1 MWGDKGAAPPPG
13 LTPLPTP
20 NGQKTMAEYIVNF
33 RKIERFVDRVVM
45 TPIHTKHMSDKETEL
60 LKRNLIK
67 VGYKYIGRSKDMYDN
82 YYTTYERKSIEQS
95 TDSREVIFRVTIT
108 TLIKINEYGK
118 DNNTYER

>member
-1 MWGDKGAAPPPG
+1 MGR
-13 LTPLPTP
+13 TPLPTP

-45 TPIHTKHMSDKETEL
+45 TPIYTKHMSDKETEL

-118 DNNTYER
+118 DNNTFGR

>member
-1 MWGDKGAAPPPG
+1 
-13 LTPLPTP
+13 
-20 NGQKTMAEYIVNF
+20 MAEYIVNF

-45 TPIHTKHMSDKETEL
+45 TPIYTKHMSDKETEL

-95 TDSREVIFRVTIT
+95 TDGREVIFRVTIT

-118 DNNTYER
+118 DNNTYRR

>member
-1 MWGDKGAAPPPG
+1 
-13 LTPLPTP
+13 
-20 NGQKTMAEYIVNF
+20 MAEYIVNF
-33 RKIERFVDRVVM
+33 RRIERYADRVAM
-45 TPIHTKHMSDKETEL
+45 EPIYTKHLDDDEVEI
-60 LKRNLIK
+60 LKRNLNK

>member
-1 MWGDKGAAPPPG
+1 M
-13 LTPLPTP
+13 LIVMFINIL
-20 NGQKTMAEYIVNF
+20 KTMYEYIVNF
-33 RKIERFVDRVVM
+33 CRIERYADRVTM
-45 TPIHTKHMSDKETEL
+45 TPIYTKHMSDKETEL

-67 VGYKYIGRSKDMYDN
+67 VGYKYIGRSKDMCDN

-118 DNNTYER
+118 NNNTYKR

>member
-1 MWGDKGAAPPPG
+1 
-13 LTPLPTP
+13 
-20 NGQKTMAEYIVNF
+20 MADNIVDF
-33 RKIERFVDRVVM
+33 RRIERYADRVAM
-45 TPIHTKHMSDKETEL
+45 EPIYTKHMSDKETEL

-108 TLIKINEYGK
+108 KLIKINEYGK
-118 DNNTYER
+118 NNNTYKR